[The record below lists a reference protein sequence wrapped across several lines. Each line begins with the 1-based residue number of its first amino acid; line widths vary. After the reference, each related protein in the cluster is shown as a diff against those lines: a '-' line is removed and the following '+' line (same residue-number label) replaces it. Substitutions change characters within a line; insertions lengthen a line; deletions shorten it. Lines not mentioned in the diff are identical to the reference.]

1 MGKDKKYITRDFKVE
16 VSCYYK
22 NTLGGVYD
30 IYLLNRCICQSVTK
44 KDLKELERILKLKE
58 I

>member
-1 MGKDKKYITRDFKVE
+1 MHKDLKYITRDFKVE

-22 NTLGGVYD
+22 DTLGGVYD

-44 KDLKELERILKLKE
+44 NDLNQLERILKLNK
-58 I
+58 